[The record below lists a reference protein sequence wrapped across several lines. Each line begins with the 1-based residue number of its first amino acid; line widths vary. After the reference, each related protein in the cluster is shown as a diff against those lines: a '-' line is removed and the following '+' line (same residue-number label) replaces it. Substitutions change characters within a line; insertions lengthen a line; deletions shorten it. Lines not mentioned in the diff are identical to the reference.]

1 MMVCKNEAKARI
13 DHVDIIFSSHANFYA
28 MCNLYERKRLG

>member
-13 DHVDIIFSSHANFYA
+13 DHVDAIFSSHAGFYA
-28 MCNLYERKRLG
+28 MYYLYKRKILG